1 MRWIGDDGGRWVGA
15 LVIRHVWCF
24 TEDGGG
30 QLVGGAG
37 RRVRAWLH
45 NVGEGEG
52 RSSSGREDPDCRGVP
67 VAEVPDVDPGVEVHV
82 DSVLRFK
89 LGPQVLLAVVGPL
102 WLHHLL
108 LGT

>member
-1 MRWIGDDGGRWVGA
+1 MRWIGDDGGPCVGA

-37 RRVRAWLH
+37 RRVRAWLY

-67 VAEVPDVDPGVEVHV
+67 VAEVPDVDVHV